1 MKDREL
7 AKLKK
12 NSKVTRIKELE
23 VITKLFQLFL
33 IPYFLDWESNSE
45 GWDKW
50 NSLKTEKANKKEP
63 WPFKDKQKA

>member
-1 MKDREL
+1 MLKKRLKKYIGEIVMKDREL

-33 IPYFLDWESNSE
+33 IPHFLD
-45 GWDKW
+45 
-50 NSLKTEKANKKEP
+50 
-63 WPFKDKQKA
+63 